1 MFTHTC
7 YSYLQMHSMPRSASV
22 VAKTDG
28 HLWALHRAAFRQ
40 VLVQAQD
47 HRKELKRVLG
57 EIPYFQYLDSD
68 AINKLATIMDET
80 TFGRGENITHQGQPG
95 ECMYVIATGTC
106 YATQMVPGE
115 TKRLTLKAGSFFGD
129 EIFSSD
135 KQAAYS
141 MSVSTMTTVTCWVL
155 DNEVMK
161 QTMGPLLQQ
170 GK

>member
-1 MFTHTC
+1 
-7 YSYLQMHSMPRSASV
+7 MPRSASV
-22 VAKTDG
+22 VAKSDG

-80 TFGRGENITHQGQPG
+80 TFGRGETITEQGRPG
-95 ECMYVIATGTC
+95 DSMYVISSGTC
-106 YATQMVPGE
+106 YGVQMLPGE
-115 TKRLTLKAGSFFGD
+115 TKRLTLKAGSYFGD
-129 EIFSSD
+129 EIFSAE
-135 KQAAYS
+135 KPVYA
-141 MSVSTMTTVTCWVL
+141 TTVMSMQTTVCWQL
-155 DNEVMK
+155 DHEVMK

-170 GK
+170 GRT